1 MFKIICILLFIIME
15 IPFVIKFIQARKN
28 FDIIRQTAIIIIMLI
43 ILIIVFAVY
52 KIGVFMIG

>member
-1 MFKIICILLFIIME
+1 MFKIICLIAFIILE
-15 IPFVIKFIQARKN
+15 IPFLIKFLQARKN

-52 KIGVFMIG
+52 KIGLFMIG

>member
-1 MFKIICILLFIIME
+1 ME